1 MLADAGDTAMEATV
15 DVLMVAIPKM
25 LPEVAVMVVD
35 PIVSKAVTTPCEPGV
50 LLTVAIVV
58 FDEVQVTD
66 VVMSRP
72 MLLE

>member
-1 MLADAGDTAMEATV
+1 MEATV

-25 LPEVAVMVVD
+25 FPEIAVMVVD
-35 PIVSKAVTTPCEPGV
+35 PIVSKAVTIPCEPGA

-58 FDEVQVTD
+58 FDEVQVTN
-66 VVMSRP
+66 VVMFCP